1 VKEAIYE
8 LLAELT
14 ALDGVAGQE
23 AAVVRRLVELLR
35 PVADDVTVDT
45 MGNVFAVRRG
55 SAAGP
60 TVAIFAHSD
69 EIGMMVKAIDP
80 EGFIKFHTIGGTPAP
95 VLPARFVRIAG
106 RHLGVIG
113 MKSGHF
119 QSADDA
125 GKVKPAADSY
135 IDVGAR
141 TAADVQAM
149 GIKVGDPIVL
159 VSPLTRLTHN
169 PDLVAGKAIDN
180 RIACALVVRLF
191 LDRITIPAGTLVGV
205 VAVQEEVGLRGAR
218 VAAQRLQLAG
228 PKPDVAIVVDT
239 TPAAG
244 TPDMKLTEQNAVMSG
259 GPVFQIMSRDFLMS
273 PPVRDFL
280 IRTAEAEN
288 IPYQVTPMDRSNTDA
303 AAVHITGA
311 GVPTG
316 VITLAR
322 RYSHSPVELLDL
334 NDAAHALQLLKAI
347 IGQMG
352 RLPSFG
358 LAG

>member
-1 VKEAIYE
+1 MKEAIYE

-23 AAVVRRLVELLR
+23 ADVVRRLVELLR
-35 PVADDVTVDT
+35 PVADDVAVDD
-45 MGNVFAVRRG
+45 MGNVYAVRRG
-55 SAAGP
+55 RGAGP
-60 TVAIFAHSD
+60 TVAVFAHSD
-69 EIGMMVKAIDP
+69 EIGMMVKAVEPD
-80 EGFIKFHTIGGTPAP
+80 GFIRFHTIGGTPAP
-95 VLPARFVRIAG
+95 VLPARLVRIGG

-119 QSADDA
+119 QSAEDA
-125 GKVKPAADSY
+125 SKVKSAADSY
-135 IDVGAR
+135 IDVGAGS
-141 TAADVQAM
+141 AADVRAM

-159 VSPLTRLTHN
+159 VAPLTRLTHN
-169 PDLVAGKAIDN
+169 PDLVLGKAIDN
-180 RIACALVVRLF
+180 RIACALLVRLF
-191 LDRITIPAGTLVGV
+191 LDRVPVPVGTLVGV

-218 VAAQRLQLAG
+218 VAAQRLHLVG
-228 PKPDVAIVVDT
+228 PRPGLAIVVDT

-244 TPDMKLTEQNAVMSG
+244 TPDMRLTEQNAVMSG

-280 IRTAEAEN
+280 IRTAEAEK
-288 IPYQVTPMDRSNTDA
+288 IPHQVTPMDRSNTDA
-303 AAVHITGA
+303 AAVHLTGV

-316 VITLAR
+316 VVTLAR

-334 NDAAHALQLLKAI
+334 NDAAHALRLLEAI
-347 IGQMG
+347 VGRMG
-352 RLPSFG
+352 KLPSFG